1 MKILFIINSLK
12 NRSGSERVA
21 CILANEIIEKMNYN
35 VTIINRDTTHSE
47 VAYPIDHRVSVEKI
61 IGSQLNFYKGL
72 VNFVNQYR
80 PDVVVVHNMGKLSL
94 LCAFIPNIKK
104 LVVLEHV
111 SFISRPRI
119 VQLFSKLL
127 YKKVDQVVTL
137 TTSDKVQFDKFHSN
151 VTVIP
156 NFSPYAVMNVEDLVQ
171 KKNQKKIVAIGRL
184 TDQKNY
190 IHLLKAWEKIFH
202 QMPDWY
208 LYIYGDGEHEALLNK
223 YIQSNLIQNVF
234 LKGATSDIKN
244 VYESSQF
251 FVMSSKYEGLP
262 MVLIEAQSF
271 GLPIISYNCPYGP
284 ADIVKNHVNGF
295 LVEDQNIQELSDA
308 ILTLAMSSEMLDVF
322 SKNSLLNARNF
333 QSDRVIKLWAENVF
347 RK

>member
-1 MKILFIINSLK
+1 
-12 NRSGSERVA
+12 
-21 CILANEIIEKMNYN
+21 MNYN

-151 VTVIP
+151 VTV
-156 NFSPYAVMNVEDLVQ
+156 
-171 KKNQKKIVAIGRL
+171 
-184 TDQKNY
+184 
-190 IHLLKAWEKIFH
+190 
-202 QMPDWY
+202 
-208 LYIYGDGEHEALLNK
+208 
-223 YIQSNLIQNVF
+223 
-234 LKGATSDIKN
+234 
-244 VYESSQF
+244 
-251 FVMSSKYEGLP
+251 
-262 MVLIEAQSF
+262 
-271 GLPIISYNCPYGP
+271 
-284 ADIVKNHVNGF
+284 
-295 LVEDQNIQELSDA
+295 
-308 ILTLAMSSEMLDVF
+308 
-322 SKNSLLNARNF
+322 
-333 QSDRVIKLWAENVF
+333 
-347 RK
+347 